1 MGSDAGSSVPYNGGS
16 LIGVSIAIGFLQILL
31 VAARFY
37 TRYLR
42 RLSCGLDDYLI
53 IPALLAA
60 ASFVYRPYVS
70 LVCIAQKGR
79 DWQSCKV
86 DKIAGFGNH
95 LEYVE
100 QTPWKL
106 GLYANQILDF
116 LFAVTPAKISI
127 LLFYVRI
134 FSVRKFQI
142 FAYATIPGDPCF
154 VQEDFYRHVSLP
166 NIVTDLLMLIM
177 PLPFVWNLRTHL
189 WQKMALTGVFLL
201 GSRDILRMTTFFKN
215 SAITDPTWNS
225 AELGIWTILE
235 CGIIIIA
242 ACLPPIWPLIAR
254 IVPRSPLTSSS
265 SKSQPRHRYSNSQPK
280 VKSVD
285 GFARLGD
292 SVETD
297 IESRRKPSQHGLES
311 PESPLESTET
321 IQMKNMGEIGQA
333 Y

>member
-1 MGSDAGSSVPYNGGS
+1 
-16 LIGVSIAIGFLQILL
+16 
-31 VAARFY
+31 
-37 TRYLR
+37 
-42 RLSCGLDDYLI
+42 
-53 IPALLAA
+53 
-60 ASFVYRPYVS
+60 
-70 LVCIAQKGR
+70 
-79 DWQSCKV
+79 
-86 DKIAGFGNH
+86 
-95 LEYVE
+95 
-100 QTPWKL
+100 
-106 GLYANQILDF
+106 
-116 LFAVTPAKISI
+116 
-127 LLFYVRI
+127 
-134 FSVRKFQI
+134 
-142 FAYATIPGDPCF
+142 
-154 VQEDFYRHVSLP
+154 
-166 NIVTDLLMLIM
+166 M

-201 GSRDILRMTTFFKN
+201 GSR
-215 SAITDPTWNS
+215 NS

>member
-1 MGSDAGSSVPYNGGS
+1 
-16 LIGVSIAIGFLQILL
+16 
-31 VAARFY
+31 
-37 TRYLR
+37 
-42 RLSCGLDDYLI
+42 
-53 IPALLAA
+53 
-60 ASFVYRPYVS
+60 
-70 LVCIAQKGR
+70 
-79 DWQSCKV
+79 
-86 DKIAGFGNH
+86 
-95 LEYVE
+95 
-100 QTPWKL
+100 
-106 GLYANQILDF
+106 
-116 LFAVTPAKISI
+116 
-127 LLFYVRI
+127 
-134 FSVRKFQI
+134 
-142 FAYATIPGDPCF
+142 
-154 VQEDFYRHVSLP
+154 
-166 NIVTDLLMLIM
+166 M